1 MIVSLLEYHRLLLD
15 YGLAI
20 CVKFG
25 LGTLAS
31 LVEQSAGESVRGM
44 LLAHQVLV
52 PQLPAQSAAGERIE
66 MRDEESLPRVLS
78 DLLLHLL
85 LFLIAV
91 L

>member
-1 MIVSLLEYHRLLLD
+1 
-15 YGLAI
+15 
-20 CVKFG
+20 
-25 LGTLAS
+25 
-31 LVEQSAGESVRGM
+31 M

-52 PQLPAQSAAGERIE
+52 PQLPAQSATGERIE